1 MKRFLRMIFVV
12 VALSLIVAAPSY
24 SAEPSKQAD
33 MMKNMRRYVLVVLK
47 TGPTRVEDKQA
58 RAEMFQGHFANMER
72 LAKDGKLSVAGP
84 FTDGGEWRGL
94 FILAVDS
101 IDEAK
106 ELVATDPV
114 IKTGE
119 MIAEYHTLF
128 STSSLM
134 DVNAMHEKAV
144 KGE

>member
-1 MKRFLRMIFVV
+1 
-12 VALSLIVAAPSY
+12 
-24 SAEPSKQAD
+24 
-33 MMKNMRRYVLVVLK
+33 
-47 TGPTRVEDKQA
+47 
-58 RAEMFQGHFANMER
+58 MER